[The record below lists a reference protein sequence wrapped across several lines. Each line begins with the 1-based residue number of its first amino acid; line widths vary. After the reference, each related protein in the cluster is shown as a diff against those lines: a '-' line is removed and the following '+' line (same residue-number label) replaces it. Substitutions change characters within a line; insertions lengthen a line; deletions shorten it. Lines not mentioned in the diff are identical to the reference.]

1 MAVRA
6 GAGMRAL
13 VLAATVLVAGGLAQA
28 HGRDHDAARRA
39 VKAGEIR
46 PLMDILNEI
55 RSTVPGEIIGVEIEQ
70 KNGRWLYEFRA
81 IDGKGRLFEIH
92 VDGRSGEIEGVK
104 EK

>member
-1 MAVRA
+1 
-6 GAGMRAL
+6 MRAL
-13 VLAATVLVAGGLAQA
+13 ALATAMLLAGGLCHA

-55 RSTVPGEIIGVEIEQ
+55 RGKLPGEIIGVEIEQ
-70 KNGRWLYEFRA
+70 KNGRWVYEFRA
-81 IDGKGRLFEIH
+81 IDGKGRLFEIN
-92 VDGRSGEIEGVK
+92 VDARSGEIEGVK

>member
-1 MAVRA
+1 
-6 GAGMRAL
+6 MRAL
-13 VLAATVLVAGGLAQA
+13 VLAATVLVAGGLGQA

-55 RSTVPGEIIGVEIEQ
+55 RSQLPGEIIGVEIEQ
-70 KNGRWLYEFRA
+70 KKGRWVYEFRA
-81 IDGKGRLFEIH
+81 IDSKGRLFEIH
-92 VDGRSGEIEGVK
+92 VDARSGAIEGVK